1 MKLLIDTHVLIWT
14 LAKTRKRSRRAA
26 KLLADG
32 SNEVLVSAGSAYEI
46 EFKRGRNVEL
56 NQLPA
61 DLRDAASEMG
71 FSWLPISSEHAVM
84 AGRLPRLH
92 GDPFDRII
100 IAQALVENATV
111 LSCDGLIAPYGVPV
125 LW

>member
-14 LAKTRKRSRRAA
+14 LADSHRLSKQTAQ
-26 KLLADG
+26 LLADG
-32 SNEVLVSAGSAYEI
+32 SNEVMVSSGSAYEI
-46 EFKRGRNVEL
+46 EFKRPRSSEL
-56 NQLPA
+56 ARLPA
-61 DLRDAASEMG
+61 DLYQAAESIG
-71 FSWLPISSEHAVM
+71 LTWLPISPAHAVM

-111 LSCDGLIAPYGVPV
+111 ISCDPLIAPYGVPT